1 VDHNPFLKRSRAPR
15 PDAPARGEIETPG
28 SAANL
33 VWQSRTAAP
42 TTDEN
47 RLADKLEQ
55 VFADGAET
63 LADVVRGL
71 NARGEHAPDGA
82 SWTEASFAK
91 ELKRLGA

>member
-1 VDHNPFLKRSRAPR
+1 VDHNPFLKRSREPR
-15 PDAPARGEIETPG
+15 PDTPARGEIETPG

-33 VWQSRTAAP
+33 EWQARAAP
-42 TTDEN
+42 PTADEN
-47 RLADKLEQ
+47 RLADLLEK

-71 NARGEHAPDGA
+71 NARGAHAPDGS